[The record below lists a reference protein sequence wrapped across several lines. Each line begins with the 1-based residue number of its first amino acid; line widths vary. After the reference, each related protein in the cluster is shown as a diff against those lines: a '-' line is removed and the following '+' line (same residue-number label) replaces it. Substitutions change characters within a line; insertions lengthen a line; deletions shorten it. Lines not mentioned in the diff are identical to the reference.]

1 MKRTNSKNKRN
12 SVKVVNKFKFIRSII
27 ILIFIVYLLSLGINS
42 IIEKFNQPEVEVS
55 YSTYHVSKGETLW
68 TIAEKQNYNGDIR
81 EVISII
87 RKDNNISPELSIGQ
101 ELQLRN
107 QY

>member
-81 EVISII
+81 EVISTI